1 RRKKEINNMQKKT
14 ENIKRRK
21 LRNRFKVKKASV
33 GVPRLSV
40 FRSARHIF
48 GQIIDDAVG
57 KTLVQASTLEQD
69 LRKKTGGNIEAAQI
83 VGKLLAQR
91 AKDLGIKKVVFDRG
105 SYLFHGRVKALATSA
120 RAEGLIF

>member
-1 RRKKEINNMQKKT
+1 MQKKI
-14 ENIKRRK
+14 ENINRRK
-21 LRNRFKVKKASV
+21 LRNRFKVKKSSV

-48 GQIIDDAVG
+48 GQIIDDTVG